1 MVGHR
6 VSALPP
12 ICRQD
17 FISRAQ
23 FRALVKHTCA
33 RSSVASCA
41 RGSDSDTPTVHRLA
55 SDVPRSSRARCAPS
69 HRRLDNLEPGLSTSQ
84 RTFLEAVLVCAA
96 RASRMPRSAPRGSFG
111 VTFALAHAAPRAEET
126 ADVAREFM
134 EHIASRGRRVP
145 LRRGCAA
152 RALAAPSRGAESSRC
167 GAARAN
173 RPPRAARVRRGADH
187 RSRLLPN
194 VTPSAD
200 STIGPAGPEEAL
212 PTPAEGLA
220 AHHVPAD
227 ADVPQAAGA
236 EASDAATPRRAA
248 RSGLSSTL
256 ADGALPR

>member
-23 FRALVKHTCA
+23 FRALVKHT
-33 RSSVASCA
+33 
-41 RGSDSDTPTVHRLA
+41 
-55 SDVPRSSRARCAPS
+55 
-69 HRRLDNLEPGLSTSQ
+69 LDNLEPGLSTSQ
-84 RTFLEAVLVCAA
+84 RTFLEAVLRKRRTSLVSLWSILPRVVGAYLFVEA
-96 RASRMPRSAPRGSFG
+96 VQRAHWQ
-111 VTFALAHAAPRAEET
+111 LHLEE
-126 ADVAREFM
+126 
-134 EHIASRGRRVP
+134 
-145 LRRGCAA
+145 
-152 RALAAPSRGAESSRC
+152 
-167 GAARAN
+167 
-173 RPPRAARVRRGADH
+173 
-187 RSRLLPN
+187 PN
-194 VTPSAD
+194 HPD